1 MIYTVTMNP
10 SLDYVMMFK
19 EVELG
24 ELNRSSREMHL
35 IGGKGINV
43 SIVLNNLGVESTC
56 LGFVAGYVGNQIE
69 AGLSY
74 QGCRTDFIHIKNGC
88 TRINVKVKEIFGR
101 ESELNGNGPQIMPE
115 DVEQLKNSIRKM
127 QKGDILILSGSIPKG
142 VDEDIYGQLAAEA
155 HARGLQIVADAER
168 KYLFPV
174 LPYQPLLIKP
184 NLVELQ
190 VMLGKEIRCRE
201 ELQAGVHALRDK
213 GARNILVSMG
223 KDGAYFLGESG
234 EEYVLEAP
242 RGTVVNTVG
251 SGDSMIAGFLSRYIL
266 GADTEE
272 CVRYAVA
279 SGSAGAF
286 SEQLPQKWHIENLVE
301 KVGVERLSGKA
312 RETKK
317 LIV

>member
-19 EVELG
+19 EISLG

-35 IGGKGINV
+35 LGGKGINV

-56 LGFVAGYVGNQIE
+56 LGFVAGYVGAQLE
-69 AGLSY
+69 EGLSGK
-74 QGCRTDFIHIKNGC
+74 GCRSEFIHVKEGC

-101 ESELNGNGPQIMPE
+101 ESELNGTGPAISPE
-115 DVEQLKNSIRKM
+115 AMELLKNQIKQM
-127 QKGDILILSGSIPKG
+127 HCGDILILSGSVPKG
-142 VDEDIYGQLAAEA
+142 VAEDIYGQLAAEA
-155 HARGLQIVADAER
+155 KAAGAQIVADAER
-168 KYLFPV
+168 RYLFPV
-174 LPYQPLLIKP
+174 LPYRPLLIKP
-184 NLVELQ
+184 NLAELNE
-190 VMLGKEIRCRE
+190 MLGKEIHCQE
-201 ELQAGVHALRDK
+201 ELRAGVHSLRDR

-234 EEYVLEAP
+234 EEYALSAP

-266 GADTEE
+266 GADTKE

-279 SGSAGAF
+279 AGSAGAF
-286 SEQLPQKWHIENLVE
+286 SEQLPEKRQVENLAE
-301 KVGVERLSGKA
+301 KIGVV
-312 RETKK
+312 K
-317 LIV
+317 L